1 MTLALIK
8 NGDYVQSVLFIEPF
22 DPEQARWVG
31 GRMKPEEAQQQA
43 DVDAV
48 YPNAEMLDFIHRQM
62 KLNRGNR
69 RMSVGLDLAKE
80 SWEEPDDPAYRFA
93 SHVLQ
98 HYPSVDLINVHAS
111 LAQLRMIKDED
122 ELNLMRQAQEA
133 TITAVKVMMRHCAPG
148 INETELEGVFDFAL
162 MKQGVREHA
171 FPTICA
177 SGANATTLHYS
188 RNDEVIEDGSL
199 VLCDLGGAVGHYCA
213 DITRTY
219 PANGRFTERQ
229 KQIYDIVLEGQR
241 RVIAAIRPG
250 RTLRQLNQ
258 VLVDF
263 YSEQLAAIGLLDHG
277 MTVRDYYFHSVS
289 HHLGLDTHDV
299 NIANLPLAAGMVITV
314 EPGLYLEAE
323 GIGIR
328 IEDDVLVSETG
339 AVNLSEKL
347 PHTTEEIET
356 FMNKGE

>member
-1 MTLALIK
+1 
-8 NGDYVQSVLFIEPF
+8 
-22 DPEQARWVG
+22 
-31 GRMKPEEAQQQA
+31 
-43 DVDAV
+43 
-48 YPNAEMLDFIHRQM
+48 
-62 KLNRGNR
+62 
-69 RMSVGLDLAKE
+69 
-80 SWEEPDDPAYRFA
+80 
-93 SHVLQ
+93 
-98 HYPSVDLINVHAS
+98 
-111 LAQLRMIKDED
+111 
-122 ELNLMRQAQEA
+122 MRQAQEA

-177 SGANATTLHYS
+177 SGANATILHYS
-188 RNDEVIEDGSL
+188 RNNELIEDGDL
-199 VLCDLGGAVGHYCA
+199 VLCDLGGAIGHYCA

-219 PANGRFTERQ
+219 PANGRFTQRQ

-263 YSEQLAAIGLLDHG
+263 YGEQLAAIGLLEQG

-289 HHLGLDTHDV
+289 HHLGLDTYDV

-328 IEDDVLVSETG
+328 IEDDILVSETG

>member
-1 MTLALIK
+1 MNAH
-8 NGDYVQSVLFIEPF
+8 
-22 DPEQARWVG
+22 PEVKA
-31 GRMKPEEAQQQA
+31 
-43 DVDAV
+43 AV
-48 YPNAEMLDFIHRQM
+48 SYTHL
-62 KLNRGNR
+62 
-69 RMSVGLDLAKE
+69 
-80 SWEEPDDPAYRFA
+80 
-93 SHVLQ
+93 
-98 HYPSVDLINVHAS
+98 
-111 LAQLRMIKDED
+111 
-122 ELNLMRQAQEA
+122 
-133 TITAVKVMMRHCAPG
+133 
-148 INETELEGVFDFAL
+148 
-162 MKQGVREHA
+162 
-171 FPTICA
+171 
-177 SGANATTLHYS
+177 
-188 RNDEVIEDGSL
+188 
-199 VLCDLGGAVGHYCA
+199 
-213 DITRTY
+213 
-219 PANGRFTERQ
+219 Q